1 MNWRGGKEMRGI
13 KGEDKTLRDED
24 TRQSDRGNAK
34 GR

>member
-1 MNWRGGKEMRGI
+1 MNWQGGKEMRGI
-13 KGEDKTLRDED
+13 KGEAKTPREEE